1 MGDALKKCS
10 GCGCVT
16 NGKCDVDVAGFTCG
30 QPLCDDCTHVDK
42 SYSWTHEPKGSNNSK
57 EMKMSDPIKVLEI
70 EEHEDGSAT
79 VKLECDPKTFGAIF
93 NVGFVSLVKTGL
105 YWETNDET
113 KTESTN
119 D

>member
-1 MGDALKKCS
+1 MSNDPLVKQLREVVALAALCYEAADMIEELDAKL
-10 GCGCVT
+10 
-16 NGKCDVDVAGFTCG
+16 N
-30 QPLCDDCTHVDK
+30 
-42 SYSWTHEPKGSNNSK
+42 K

-105 YWETNDET
+105 YWETNM
-113 KTESTN
+113 ESTN